1 MSVVSGATM
10 RAEAETTS
18 GTDVFFVL
26 CEDGNRTAL
35 LGTLYTVQLPSS
47 GLSRF
52 RLWDDGEGFDVLF
65 ELCGRW
71 RRVSAVWRRLK
82 GRNLDPVESRPVSIT
97 TFGRRVLKKTYGVKE
112 WRPKKR

>member
-1 MSVVSGATM
+1 MTELGLRS
-10 RAEAETTS
+10 ETERS
-18 GTDVFFVL
+18 PDVFFVL
-26 CEDGNRTAL
+26 CEDGDGPAL
-35 LGTLYTVQLPSS
+35 LGTLYAALMPQDAD
-47 GLSRF
+47 RF
-52 RLWDDGEGFDVLF
+52 RVWDDRDGFDVLF

-112 WRPKKR
+112 WKPKRR